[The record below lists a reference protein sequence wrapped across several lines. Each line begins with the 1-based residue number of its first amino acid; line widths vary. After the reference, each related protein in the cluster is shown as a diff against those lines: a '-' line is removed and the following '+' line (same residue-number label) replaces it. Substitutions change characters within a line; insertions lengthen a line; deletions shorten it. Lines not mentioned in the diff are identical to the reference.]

1 MVTDPNEALN
11 PETVKTAVSAYNAEI
26 NKLQGITTAAQGA
39 LWGLQKAAEASSKV

>member
-26 NKLQGITTAAQGA
+26 NKLQGTFYLTNPRKGTET
-39 LWGLQKAAEASSKV
+39 LKAK